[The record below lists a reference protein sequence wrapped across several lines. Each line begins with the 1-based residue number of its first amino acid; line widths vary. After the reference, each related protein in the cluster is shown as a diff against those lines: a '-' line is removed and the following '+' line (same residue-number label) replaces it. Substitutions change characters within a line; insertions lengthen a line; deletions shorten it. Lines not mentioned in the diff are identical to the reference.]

1 LVFAELIK
9 LYLKSILHF
18 VNLQHILK
26 TPQTQPV
33 LFLIHTIGVLLLQS
47 LEAFE
52 GEPEEVNGV
61 ELFFL
66 FAQLVAETDG
76 VEFA

>member
-1 LVFAELIK
+1 MVFVELIK

-18 VNLQHILK
+18 IKLQHILK

-33 LFLIHTIGVLLLQS
+33 RFLIHTIGILLLQS
-47 LEAFE
+47 LQAFE

-61 ELFFL
+61 EVFFL